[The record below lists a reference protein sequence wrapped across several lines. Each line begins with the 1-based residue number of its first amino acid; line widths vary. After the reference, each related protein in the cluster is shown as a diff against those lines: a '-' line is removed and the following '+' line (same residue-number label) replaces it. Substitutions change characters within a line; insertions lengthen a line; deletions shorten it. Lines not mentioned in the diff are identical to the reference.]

1 MRSGLDPVIQ
11 YRWHAV
17 AIKYKMRIAEL
28 LENIVP
34 YGSMSPADY
43 SVVAKRLPQTEAAEG
58 TTAPHNRCRLK
69 RHLISTTSQ
78 VHGSHAESN
87 YQLRFMRRG

>member
-1 MRSGLDPVIQ
+1 
-11 YRWHAV
+11 
-17 AIKYKMRIAEL
+17 MRIAEL

-69 RHLISTTSQ
+69 RHLISTSIHL
-78 VHGSHAESN
+78 HGRPAESKPAPAISTHHPN
-87 YQLRFMRRG
+87 TR

>member
-1 MRSGLDPVIQ
+1 
-11 YRWHAV
+11 
-17 AIKYKMRIAEL
+17 MRIAEL

-69 RHLISTTSQ
+69 RHLISTSNHL
-78 VHGSHAESN
+78 HGRPAET
-87 YQLRFMRRG
+87 